1 MEGALRDLIRIKSVN
16 LRDEKIDFA
25 PHGFAFLGIASSIP
39 DLGIHSGE
47 VFIWHAQAGILPI
60 TKSEVIRFGMDAPS
74 GLHIILSERIV
85 QSDCYSVESFEFRI
99 LEPDEISTWVGKAIL
114 SGDLVASAR
123 NISTTDEPV
132 RKFVNNDSFE
142 KVLVLKPSIEI
153 NAWSSQRG
161 MAGFSSTPI
170 ILTARI
176 WSVSGDLLGP
186 DGDRESGEWSIIED
200 PWSQTVSLLQDSQ
213 NLQQAPVLR
222 SFEPP
227 VKNWVTSDRIF
238 EEIAKVIGERRRG
251 HSGERSESG
260 TVRSMLLQNWP
271 LDHGSTTLGSHAIF
285 IPGWLIN
292 LETEMILHG
301 RNGRLYDI

>member
-1 MEGALRDLIRIKSVN
+1 MEEALRDLIRIKSVN
-16 LRDEKIDFA
+16 LRSEKIDFA

-39 DLGIHSGE
+39 DLGIHSGG

-60 TKSEVIRFGMDAPS
+60 TKSELIRFGMDAPS

-85 QSDCYSVESFEFRI
+85 QSDCYSIGSFEFRI
-99 LEPDEISTWVGKAIL
+99 LEPDEISTWVGKAVL

-123 NISTTDEPV
+123 TISPTVEPV
-132 RKFVNNDSFE
+132 RKFVNNDSVE

-153 NAWSSQRG
+153 NAWSSRRG

-170 ILTARI
+170 ILAARI
-176 WSVSGDLLGP
+176 WSVSGDLQGP
-186 DGDRESGEWSIIED
+186 DGDRESGEWSILED

-227 VKNWVTSDRIF
+227 VKNWITSDRIF

-251 HSGERSESG
+251 NSGESSESG

-271 LDHGSTTLGSHAIF
+271 LDHGSTSLSNNEIF

-292 LETEMILHG
+292 LETELILHG

>member
-1 MEGALRDLIRIKSVN
+1 
-16 LRDEKIDFA
+16 
-25 PHGFAFLGIASSIP
+25 
-39 DLGIHSGE
+39 
-47 VFIWHAQAGILPI
+47 
-60 TKSEVIRFGMDAPS
+60 MDAPN

-186 DGDRESGEWSIIED
+186 DGDRESGAWSIIED
-200 PWSQTVSLLQDSQ
+200 PWSQTVSLLQDGQ

-222 SFEPP
+222 LS
-227 VKNWVTSDRIF
+227 
-238 EEIAKVIGERRRG
+238 
-251 HSGERSESG
+251 
-260 TVRSMLLQNWP
+260 
-271 LDHGSTTLGSHAIF
+271 
-285 IPGWLIN
+285 LIH
-292 LETEMILHG
+292 I
-301 RNGRLYDI
+301 